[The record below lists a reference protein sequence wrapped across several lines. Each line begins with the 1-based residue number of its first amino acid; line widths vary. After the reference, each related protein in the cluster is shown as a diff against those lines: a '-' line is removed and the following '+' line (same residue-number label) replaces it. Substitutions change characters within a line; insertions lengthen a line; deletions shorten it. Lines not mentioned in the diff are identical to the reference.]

1 MSFLSSPSQALFGL
15 AIAAV
20 NDKTLNKESF
30 AIVGDHWD
38 TLDFGEIEKDLA
50 ARLTDDDIKAV
61 LWCID
66 AGNRVK
72 KLSLAHCVNI
82 TGAGLEPLRGST
94 IIEQIDLS
102 LAGKHQNPALIEPWH
117 PPARIVSLT
126 IPFAPPISC
135 ELVLPILDSII
146 ERGHLSSLKHLQF
159 PMAWRTTKWYHE
171 GREHSNPNLA
181 FVYFLMRYNQMLMNR
196 GIVSCFHCSRNLSSS
211 GYELVGSSIG
221 NERGRFTFGNQNH
234 TCSQCMKTYCYRC
247 NDEDAGAEIRSI
259 RIYGY
264 GDFMLE
270 RCKKCEREQCVEC
283 TEMYQC
289 DQCEIFFCMDCK
301 ASTEC
306 SNYSDCGN
314 RVCSECSLGECYKCQ
329 KEVCC
334 ECSQY
339 CGSCEESICNFS
351 CGGAGNWCSLGA
363 DGCSHMCDDCASRN
377 TCQQCKEAFCCLSE
391 CHKCKKEFCHECTQH
406 CVSCGSNICNINF
419 GGVDNWCSLGTCGCN
434 HMCDDCASF
443 NTCQKCKQAF
453 CCNEGSGHC
462 ETCNQTFCRDCV
474 AFRNCDGFVPRRNAA
489 CIGEHCVD
497 CPDEVFV
504 ELARTCAECNKE
516 PCDACRNM
524 ESNSASWL
532 RCTRCFRTSCHT
544 WQAEKKMLIEEEL
557 KESRKGKGSGEA

>member
-1 MSFLSSPSQALFGL
+1 MVWQFQWPRPMSLSSLSTANPLPKGHSSPSQALFGL

-221 NERGRFTFGNQNH
+221 NETRRAWLLPKQ
-234 TCSQCMKTYCYRC
+234 
-247 NDEDAGAEIRSI
+247 
-259 RIYGY
+259 
-264 GDFMLE
+264 
-270 RCKKCEREQCVEC
+270 
-283 TEMYQC
+283 
-289 DQCEIFFCMDCK
+289 DCK
-301 ASTEC
+301 WTVE
-306 SNYSDCGN
+306 
-314 RVCSECSLGECYKCQ
+314 
-329 KEVCC
+329 
-334 ECSQY
+334 
-339 CGSCEESICNFS
+339 
-351 CGGAGNWCSLGA
+351 
-363 DGCSHMCDDCASRN
+363 
-377 TCQQCKEAFCCLSE
+377 
-391 CHKCKKEFCHECTQH
+391 TQ
-406 CVSCGSNICNINF
+406 
-419 GGVDNWCSLGTCGCN
+419 
-434 HMCDDCASF
+434 
-443 NTCQKCKQAF
+443 
-453 CCNEGSGHC
+453 
-462 ETCNQTFCRDCV
+462 NQTNLFLLS
-474 AFRNCDGFVPRRNAA
+474 GRRL
-489 CIGEHCVD
+489 CGEIY
-497 CPDEVFV
+497 
-504 ELARTCAECNKE
+504 K
-516 PCDACRNM
+516 
-524 ESNSASWL
+524 
-532 RCTRCFRTSCHT
+532 
-544 WQAEKKMLIEEEL
+544 
-557 KESRKGKGSGEA
+557 SRAYF